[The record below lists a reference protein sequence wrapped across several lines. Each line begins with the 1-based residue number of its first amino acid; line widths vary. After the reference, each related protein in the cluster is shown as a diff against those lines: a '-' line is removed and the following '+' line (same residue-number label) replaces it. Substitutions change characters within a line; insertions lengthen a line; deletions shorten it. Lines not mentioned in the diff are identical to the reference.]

1 MNTFFPPTDNLYKFL
16 AISGLMI
23 FCFFVIWPELQ
34 TYKLEQRKIEIL
46 GEQEVI
52 KHEIDYINQ
61 DLDRI
66 KQGEITFEKFFP
78 ILKQSREI
86 AIKTAQIST
95 KSKLLELTNAR
106 LKKIT
111 FFTPIGIALGLIMTL
126 NGFALWYFKIQIWQ
140 DKAIRKEG
148 LTKPKTP

>member
-111 FFTPIGIALGLIMTL
+111 FLRPLALL
-126 NGFALWYFKIQIWQ
+126 
-140 DKAIRKEG
+140 
-148 LTKPKTP
+148 